1 MTYNSEEIKTHKNDN
16 QESLNNEI
24 FKIIQITSQEHILLK
39 SLENFYQNNQNIND
53 FLPIIKGYSCISMR
67 LIDYFVTNYSKKYR
81 VNYNIIDNNNSFIF
95 NVYSSYKS
103 QLKAYNKKYFDPF
116 SRGNRIPF
124 FFPNDCI
131 ITTIGQLNFF
141 KWFISN
147 KIINYIRKHIDDI
160 ERELDLSKN
169 QIKNKKKKKK
179 IKKHKLIYNN
189 SYSRKN
195 ISNIQPIM
203 CQKKN
208 PINIVVSFE

>member
-203 CQKKN
+203 CQKKSN
-208 PINIVVSFE
+208 